1 MTVIAP
7 WVSFVAC
14 GRRKNALA
22 RYFRTHIWPLG
33 GARAFQR
40 WAPALVIGL
49 FVGLSACTGD
59 RLEGASKGWSPAAV
73 SSQLQESRVVV
84 SEGLPFSESD
94 TTLTVTGGSALFTGQ
109 TIVLG
114 SEQLVVT
121 SISGSD
127 LRVVRG
133 ANGTLAQAHADG
145 SPVSVLT
152 DDVVTVYVTTK
163 QGELK
168 VLEDDGFGPPE
179 SKWTFRPL
187 GDIR

>member
-1 MTVIAP
+1 M
-7 WVSFVAC
+7 
-14 GRRKNALA
+14 
-22 RYFRTHIWPLG
+22 
-33 GARAFQR
+33 
-40 WAPALVIGL
+40 
-49 FVGLSACTGD
+49 
-59 RLEGASKGWSPAAV
+59 
-73 SSQLQESRVVV
+73 V

-163 QGELK
+163 QGELR

>member
-1 MTVIAP
+1 M
-7 WVSFVAC
+7 
-14 GRRKNALA
+14 
-22 RYFRTHIWPLG
+22 G

-145 SPVSVLT
+145 APVSVLT

-163 QGELK
+163 QGELR